1 MTILGIDHI
10 EMYVGDARQTAYL
23 LCTAFGFRVR
33 GQGGPETGLAGQRSL
48 LLGQGDVWILLTSG
62 LTPGHPAVEYV
73 ARHGDGV
80 AVVAFGTTDTAELY
94 TQATTGGARGV
105 AAPTVLRRAGTP
117 ADGDEVVVAT
127 VAGFG
132 DVTHR
137 LVQRTGPGRE
147 FLPGLIDMIPVD
159 LTTTDIV
166 EPGSGGDLL
175 NLIDHAAVCVPAGEL
190 EPTVALYLRAFGFT
204 EIFSEY
210 VEVGEQGMDSR
221 VVQSPSGG
229 VTFTILQP
237 DVTRQ
242 HGQLDDFLDWH
253 DGAGVQHVAFGTH
266 DIVTAVRTFSAR
278 GVGFASTP
286 ASYYDVLEAR
296 LGLVDVPVASLREVG
311 VLVDRDHWGQMFQI
325 FTQSMHVRRTLFL
338 ELIERHG
345 ARTFGTS
352 NIKALYEAKEREL
365 AGARETTDAG

>member
-1 MTILGIDHI
+1 VTIIGIDHI

-23 LCTAFGFRVR
+23 LCTAFGFRIR
-33 GQGGPETGLAGQRSL
+33 GQGGVETGLAGQRSI
-48 LLGQGDVWILLTSG
+48 LLGQGDVWILLTTG
-62 LTPGHPAVEYV
+62 LTPNHPAVDYV

-80 AVVAFGTTDTAELY
+80 AVVAFETSDAEALY
-94 TQATTGGARGV
+94 AQATAGGAAGL
-105 AAPTVLRRAGTP
+105 ATPAVLRRG
-117 ADGDEVVVAT
+117 DDEVIVAT
-127 VAGFG
+127 VSGFG

-137 LVQRTGPGRE
+137 LVQRTGRRRE
-147 FLPGLIDMIPVD
+147 FLPGRIDMIAADP
-159 LTTTDIV
+159 
-166 EPGSGGDLL
+166 ESGDALL
-175 NLIDHAAVCVPAGEL
+175 NVIDHAAVCMPAGQL
-190 EPTVALYLRAFGFT
+190 DPTVAMYVKAFGFT

-210 VEVGEQGMDSR
+210 VEVGEQGMESR

-253 DGAGVQHVAFGTH
+253 GGAGVQHIAFRTH
-266 DIVTAVRTFSAR
+266 DIVTAVRTFAAR

-286 ASYYDVLEAR
+286 ASYYEVLESR
-296 LGLVDVPVASLREVG
+296 LGPIDVPVASLREVG

-345 ARTFGTS
+345 AKTFGTS

-365 AGARETTDAG
+365 AGERETTDAD